1 MIPAALGFVASP
13 LGRYAA
19 VAAVAGGLFAWAWM
33 ERAGRQIAALEAA
46 QARREVAALQR
57 QIEQME
63 ARRGEEDR
71 ANREPDPVGRLR
83 DEWQRP

>member
-1 MIPAALGFVASP
+1 MIPAALVAP
-13 LGRYAA
+13 LARYAA
-19 VAAVAGGLFAWAWM
+19 PLAVAGGLFAWAWM

-57 QIEQME
+57 QIQQME

-83 DEWQRP
+83 DEWQQRP